1 MNETLC
7 SARKKDKCPNDTS
20 FKYSTSL
27 AVREIQ
33 FKTTLRF
40 FSRACWTSYHQLN
53 QQHPLLVWT
62 EDKETLL
69 A

>member
-1 MNETLC
+1 MNGTLC

-27 AVREIQ
+27 AVRETQ

-40 FSRACWTSYHQLN
+40 S
-53 QQHPLLVWT
+53 LLPVGPAT
-62 EDKETLL
+62 TN
-69 A
+69 